1 MATIYLIRHCESEG
15 NACRRAQAHTDALV
29 TRKGYAQNEALRQ
42 YFSSI
47 HVDATYSSDSFR
59 AIKTVEPIALEKG
72 IPLRVRFLLREITT
86 GIWEDM
92 AWGNIAEDY
101 PEEHRVWTERP
112 WHLITPGASSYQEL
126 SARVV
131 FCLQRIA
138 MEIGPNGTAVVSSH
152 SCSIKAALC
161 AILGRPF
168 EEVLLC
174 GHGDNCSVSKLNVDE
189 DGRITALYTHDS
201 SFLPKHLT
209 RSWGGVA
216 GGDINMVVKSCDP
229 ATQLDTLTELARA
242 DAAERSEAFDQ
253 DAFRKEV
260 SAVLHDTP
268 NAIALAFLHKK
279 PVGYVR
285 FSRNPRLPADCGL
298 VERMYVVPELQQKGY
313 GEQLLGH
320 ATHDMRYGGL
330 RRVAVPVNCSAEE
343 QRIADRFIFGTDP
356 SIPGYQVMDL
366 FCPHLDYP
374 VLP

>member
-15 NACRRAQAHTDALV
+15 NACRRAQAQTDALV

-42 YFSSI
+42 YFSDI
-47 HVDATYSSDSFR
+47 PLNAVYASDTFR
-59 AIKTVEPIALEKG
+59 AVKTVEPIALEKG

-101 PEEHRVWTERP
+101 PEEHRVWTERS

-138 MEIGPNGTAVVSSH
+138 REVGPDGAAAVSSH

-168 EEVLLC
+168 EEVLQC
-174 GHGDNCSVSKLNVDE
+174 GHGENCSISKLNVDE
-189 DGRITALYTHDS
+189 NGKITALYTHDS
-201 SFLPKHLT
+201 AFLPKHLT
-209 RSWGGVA
+209 RAWGGIA
-216 GGDINMVVKSCDP
+216 GSDINMVVKSCRLP
-229 ATQLDTLTELARA
+229 HQLEILLDLAQA
-242 DAAERSEAFDQ
+242 DAAERGEHFDRAEYAREAEARLASDP
-253 DAFRKEV
+253 D
-260 SAVLHDTP
+260 S
-268 NAIALAFLHKK
+268 IALAFLHKE

-285 FSRNPRLPADCGL
+285 FSAGPRLPADCGL
-298 VERMYVVPELQQKGY
+298 AERMYMVPRLQQKGY

-320 ATHDMRYGGL
+320 ATHEMRYRDL
-330 RRVAVPVNCSAEE
+330 RRVAVPLNCSAEE
-343 QRIADRFIFGTDP
+343 QRVVDRFLFDSGE
-356 SIPGYQVMDL
+356 SVPGYQVMDL